1 MLRPPI
7 SSALFEA
14 SFAACSLG
22 DFMKQLKEQGEQL
35 PVLLRICDSLLH
47 PHHVWQDF
55 INSAQSPHHL
65 EHLMGYFPAWCWH
78 DPQAGISGLHIPRVP
93 GTCVTPRQ
101 QGSALCLSPVAAPPG
116 SDSALVFF
124 SAASLVEF
132 SSQCHIPWRGHI
144 CVLVSLFITLYWK
157 ILPKSYGFPW
167 LEVSTW

>member
-144 CVLVSLFITLYWK
+144 CVLVSLFITLY
-157 ILPKSYGFPW
+157 
-167 LEVSTW
+167 